1 MKRKKPEFDI
11 YHIGEFSKKRRST
24 QQKGS
29 KQKYIQMADG
39 STIKRRENPKPPTEA
54 QLQQR
59 ARWSLAT
66 NFANKVKS
74 ALSYKSWQVK
84 TMTAHNYLV
93 KQILSG
99 AIIGDYPTL
108 EINYAAVAITTGQ
121 DSNIYLET
129 TSVGLTGICTLEWQL
144 GNNMHGKSEDLL
156 QVLIYNRQKNT
167 GNFFANVCRQD
178 TLKAL
183 IHITDYE
190 EGDELHGWIYV
201 ISRSPKVITRSRYLG
216 ILPAENLS
224 VI

>member
-1 MKRKKPEFDI
+1 MRRKKQEFDI
-11 YHIGEFSKKRRST
+11 FQIGEFSKKRRST
-24 QQKGS
+24 QQKGP

-59 ARWSLAT
+59 LRWSLAT
-66 NFANKVKS
+66 NFATKVKS

-93 KQILSG
+93 KQILTE
-99 AIIGDYPTL
+99 AIIGDYPSL
-108 EINYAAVAITTGQ
+108 QVDYAMVAITTGQ
-121 DSNIYLET
+121 DSDIYFEIP
-129 TSVGLTGICTLEWQL
+129 SVGITGICTLEWQL
-144 GNNMHGKSEDLL
+144 HDNRYGKNEDLL

-167 GNFFANVCRQD
+167 GHFFPNVCRQD
-178 TLKAL
+178 ALKAL

-190 EGDELHGWIYV
+190 VGDELHGWMYF

-216 ILPAENLS
+216 ILPAEKLS
-224 VI
+224 VM